1 MNILRSANF
10 IFLLLAVGACTKDDD
25 MKVKDQKIIKDY
37 LLQEEVTAFSTNS
50 GLHYIVKV
58 PGSYPR
64 PAENSTVTVHYTGKL
79 LNGFV
84 FESTDGQQPVQFSLS
99 NVIEGWQ
106 EGLQLFGVGGKG
118 TLIIPSYLGY
128 GGTVMPGIPA
138 NSVLI
143 FDIHLIKVD

>member
-1 MNILRSANF
+1 MKILRSAYCV
-10 IFLLLAVGACTKDDD
+10 LLLFGITSCTKDDD
-25 MKVKDQKIIKDY
+25 MKIRDQKIIKDY
-37 LLQEEVTAFSTNS
+37 LLQEEISAFSTNS

-58 PGSYPR
+58 PGNFPR
-64 PAENSTVTVHYTGKL
+64 PSENSTVTVHYTGKL
-79 LNGFV
+79 INGYV
-84 FESTDGQQPVQFSLS
+84 FETTDGQQPVQFSLN
-99 NVIEGWQ
+99 NVIEGWK

-128 GGTVMPGIPA
+128 GGTIMPGIPA